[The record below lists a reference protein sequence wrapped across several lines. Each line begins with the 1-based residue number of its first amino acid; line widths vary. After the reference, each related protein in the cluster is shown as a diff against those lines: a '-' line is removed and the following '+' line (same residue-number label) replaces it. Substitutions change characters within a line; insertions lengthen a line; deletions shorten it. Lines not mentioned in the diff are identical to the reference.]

1 MLTENTMNK
10 TLSVVVVD
18 DHPLL
23 RMGVASSIDQASD
36 MRLLAQFA
44 NAAELKAW
52 LVKGDKAD
60 VVLLDRSLPDADGLD
75 LVSDIRDAGMKVI
88 MLTIEDAEEEIS
100 DAISAGVDGYVV
112 KSSEPGHVISA
123 IRSVCTGQSS
133 FPLSIMQSMARGDL
147 PHHALD
153 VLTNREME
161 IVEFVK
167 QGLSNKIIAYN
178 LKLSENTVRNH
189 LRNIMDKLN
198 LRNRVQ
204 VATLA
209 LKEDMRRR

>member
-1 MLTENTMNK
+1 MNPP
-10 TLSVVVVD
+10 LNIVVVD

-23 RMGVASSIDQASD
+23 RMGVASSIDQAGD
-36 MRLLAQFA
+36 MQLMAQFA
-44 NAAELKAW
+44 NAAELNAW
-52 LVKGDKAD
+52 LAEGSKAD

-100 DAISAGVDGYVV
+100 DAISAGVDGYVI
-112 KSSEPGHVISA
+112 KSSEPEHVLSA
-123 IRSVCTGQSS
+123 IRSVCAGQSS
-133 FPLSIMQSMARGDL
+133 FPLNIMQSMARGEL
-147 PHHALD
+147 AHHALD
-153 VLTNREME
+153 ALTQRELE

-189 LRNIMDKLN
+189 LRNIMEKLG

-209 LKEDMRRR
+209 LKEDRRRR